1 MYRFVLVAAALAIA
15 PRAAAGDCASMPLQA
30 QVVTKAG
37 AEIPSDGGILV
48 ATTWTNGPMNEKTEN
63 PVRSGWRLRGKK
75 LTAPKIDVLAP
86 GLAVYRVTFDG
97 QAAMELE
104 DEEHEVV
111 ATVTV
116 SKAKVAAIAAPKL
129 KSFVF
134 VAAMSRHSSQI
145 GTATL
150 TADPPAGAAALVVV
164 NAKGQPTSWSSAV
177 NGRVQT
183 PYAHNDCAMLPNG
196 SSAPVVGETVTMFWV
211 MTDGRRSEPSKAIK
225 VTGKFE
231 KPNPY

>member
-1 MYRFVLVAAALAIA
+1 MYRFVLVAAALALA
-15 PRAAAGDCASMPLQA
+15 PKAAAGDCASMPLQA
-30 QVVTKAG
+30 QIVTKAG
-37 AEIPSDGGILV
+37 AELPSDGGILV
-48 ATTWTNGPMNEKTEN
+48 ATTWTNGPLTAKNED
-63 PVRSGWRLRGKK
+63 PVHPGWRLRGKK
-75 LTAPKIDVLAP
+75 LVAPTIDLLAP

-104 DEEHEVV
+104 DDEHKVV
-111 ATVTV
+111 ATVTA
-116 SKAKVAAIAAPKL
+116 SKAKAAAIGAPKL

-134 VAAMSRHSSQI
+134 AATMSRHSSQVA
-145 GTATL
+145 TATL
-150 TADPPAGAAALVVV
+150 TADPPVGASALVVV
-164 NAKGQPTSWSSAV
+164 NAKGQATSWSSVVA
-177 NGRVQT
+177 GRVQT
-183 PYAHNDCAMLPNG
+183 PYAHHDCAMLPNG